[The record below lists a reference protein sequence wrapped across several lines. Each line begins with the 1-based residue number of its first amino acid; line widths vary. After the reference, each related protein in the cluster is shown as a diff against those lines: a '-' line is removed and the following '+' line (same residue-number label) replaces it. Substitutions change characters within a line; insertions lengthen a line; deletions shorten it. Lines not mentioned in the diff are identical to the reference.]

1 MLTLAN
7 IYKILHAYVC
17 QCMCEAKAGVKNQHA
32 ILRDLTEFLVL
43 ARFGARYLAQF
54 FTRAIYMN
62 ACVM

>member
-32 ILRDLTEFLVL
+32 ILCDLTEFLVL
-43 ARFGARYLAQF
+43 ARFGA
-54 FTRAIYMN
+54 
-62 ACVM
+62 